1 MGIMFVTCGNAEV
14 AMWVFA
20 NHTIDQV
27 KAEIAA
33 LFGIPSH
40 LQNHRYFDTI
50 GGPVSF
56 DLEENMTMVH
66 DLLMVD
72 NGHDEEETFSF
83 ILVVTEQLVHKKR
96 LNAATALVFQPNCMA
111 CDSWNGP
118 RDPKCPACGALP
130 RQPIEAV
137 NAANA
142 EGKGRAAKAKAKS
155 KAKRN
160 AKDKAKGKALKPKND
175 DDGKHAEDV
184 HGKAK
189 AKAKAKV
196 KNKGKAKAKA
206 KGEGRTEDNPQGLC
220 PWQSPKRYCVYASI
234 Q

>member
-1 MGIMFVTCGNAEV
+1 MSANVSNVDLPMPHAGPLSCPLQIHHCRPEELSPSGGRGVIFVTYGNAAEV
-14 AMWVFA
+14 ALVVDA

-33 LFGIPSH
+33 LFEIPSH

-56 DLEENMTMVH
+56 DLDENMTMVH

-83 ILVVTEQLVHKKR
+83 ILVVTEQLVHKKT

-130 RQPIEAV
+130 GSQ
-137 NAANA
+137 
-142 EGKGRAAKAKAKS
+142 
-155 KAKRN
+155 
-160 AKDKAKGKALKPKND
+160 
-175 DDGKHAEDV
+175 
-184 HGKAK
+184 
-189 AKAKAKV
+189 
-196 KNKGKAKAKA
+196 
-206 KGEGRTEDNPQGLC
+206 
-220 PWQSPKRYCVYASI
+220 
-234 Q
+234 